1 MKLCEKHEGLLT
13 GDGECFQC
21 QKDELHQVIIK
32 LQMDVNLGNAVIIDQ
47 RKKLKQLEDQL
58 QQK

>member
-1 MKLCEKHEGLLT
+1 MKLCQKHEGLLT

-47 RKKLKQLEDQL
+47 RRKLKQLEDQL